1 MRRNIYLQG
10 LFIKF
15 TKKITCNVGL
25 LLKITNKI
33 CNKIR
38 AAADIPSIGNEGWT
52 SDKIKKSARY
62 STNYMKLH
70 NIQPCAA

>member
-1 MRRNIYLQG
+1 MRQDGYLQG

-15 TKKITCNVGL
+15 TKKITSNVGR

-38 AAADIPSIGNEGWT
+38 AAADIPSIGNEG
-52 SDKIKKSARY
+52 
-62 STNYMKLH
+62 LEF
-70 NIQPCAA
+70 C

>member
-1 MRRNIYLQG
+1 MHQDGYLRG

-15 TKKITCNVGL
+15 TKKITRNDGR

-38 AAADIPSIGNEGWT
+38 AAADIPSIGNKGLDVW
-52 SDKIKKSARY
+52 
-62 STNYMKLH
+62 
-70 NIQPCAA
+70 